1 MVHEILPQPT
11 ESPPVNPLLSWFL
24 AARPKTLGI
33 AVVPVAVG
41 SALAWSEGGVIDW
54 LVALAAL
61 TAALL
66 IQIGTNL
73 YNDAADFERGADTP
87 DRLGPARATA
97 QGWFTPRQVK
107 HAAWISF
114 ILAFLAG
121 IYLAWI
127 GGWPI
132 VVVGLLSLTAG
143 YAYTGGPR
151 PIAYSALGEL
161 FVFLFFGLIG
171 VLGSYYLQQGGL
183 SWNALTVASAV
194 GLLAAAVLLVNN
206 YRDLETDERANKLT
220 LTHYLGRPGS
230 RRAYGL
236 MLLLPF
242 TLPLWLNDAPQAS
255 WLILIAL
262 PMALALWRRFSHEP
276 AGPVFNQ
283 ILAHTAQLQLLFGVL
298 LIIGLAVDA
307 LFPDLPAWWLR

>member
-1 MVHEILPQPT
+1 MNRFHA
-11 ESPPVNPLLSWFL
+11 WFL

-33 AVVPVAVG
+33 AVVPVVVG
-41 SALAWSEGGVIDW
+41 SALAWAEDGTLNGAAAW
-54 LVALAAL
+54 AALA
-61 TAALL
+61 AALL

-73 YNDAADFERGADTP
+73 YNDAADFERGADTLE
-87 DRLGPARATA
+87 RIGPARATA
-97 QGWFTPRQVK
+97 QGWFTAGQVK
-107 HAAWISF
+107 RAAWASF
-114 ILAFLAG
+114 TLAFMIG

-132 VVVGLLSLTAG
+132 VVIGLLSLGAG

-171 VLGSYYLQQGGL
+171 VLGSYYLQRGAL
-183 SWNALTVASAV
+183 SWNALSIACAV

-206 YRDLETDERANKLT
+206 YRDLETDERAHKLT

-230 RRAYGL
+230 RLAYGL

-242 TLPLWLNDAPQAS
+242 TLPLWLEGTPQAT
-255 WLILIAL
+255 WMILIAL
-262 PMALALWRRFSHEP
+262 PIALVLWRRFSTEP
-276 AGPVFNQ
+276 TGPVFNE
-283 ILAHTAQLQLLFGVL
+283 ILAQTAQLQLLFGAL
-298 LIIGLAVDA
+298 LVAGLAVDA
-307 LFPDLPAWWLR
+307 LFYPPPQ